1 MQTRVKLACNNM
13 QSSDPWATYVDEHIN
28 EAANA
33 VLLLAISRDR
43 RNVNLFPEL
52 RQRRYYDVTVNA
64 QGYLERPSSLLIL
77 DTVSY
82 TKTTTAYDPSRHT
95 EYPVIEEPD
104 QARFGLLDKTSTT
117 VGYPQIFH
125 DAATQ
130 ILLWPTPTTAFLTQ
144 VVVRGMRKETA
155 LTTDGQTF
163 QMNELFHPVIIDY
176 ATYLTMQRMG
186 LDEAEKFLTAAEKR
200 LTQTIN
206 LLALS
211 NRRERSR
218 IEVAG
223 TP

>member
-1 MQTRVKLACNNM
+1 M
-13 QSSDPWATYVDEHIN
+13 QSSDPFYTYLGDFTN

-64 QGYLERPSSLLIL
+64 QGYLDRPSSLLIL

-104 QARFGLLDKTSTT
+104 QARFALLNKSATT

-130 ILLWPTPTTAFLTQ
+130 ILLWPTPTTAYLTQ

-218 IEVAG
+218 IIVAG

>member
-1 MQTRVKLACNNM
+1 MKTRVALACNNL
-13 QSSDPWATYVDEHIN
+13 QSSDPWNTYIGDHVN

-33 VLLLAISRDR
+33 VLLLAIARDR

-52 RQRRYYDVTVNA
+52 RKRRWYDVTVNA
-64 QGYLERPSSLLIL
+64 QGYLDRPSSLLVL
-77 DTVSY
+77 DSVSY
-82 TKTTTAYDPSRHT
+82 TKTTTTYDPSRHT

-104 QARFGLLDKTSTT
+104 QARFGLLDKTTST

-130 ILLWPTPTTAFLTQ
+130 ILLWPTPTTAYLTQ

-155 LTTDGQTF
+155 LTLDAQTF
-163 QMNELFHPVIIDY
+163 NMNEMFHPVIIDY

-206 LLALS
+206 LLGLS
-211 NRRERSR
+211 NRLDRSR
-218 IEVAG
+218 ITVAG